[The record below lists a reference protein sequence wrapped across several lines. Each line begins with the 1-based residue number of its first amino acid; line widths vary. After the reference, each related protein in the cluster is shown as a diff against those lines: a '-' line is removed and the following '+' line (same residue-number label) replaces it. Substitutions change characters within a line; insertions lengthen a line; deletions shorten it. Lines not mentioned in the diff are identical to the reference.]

1 MTSELAFEC
10 LFISSDP
17 ELFRVVARIL
27 RELSITME
35 ICLRPSRALEVL
47 NNRNADLVV
56 LDWEAGDSAELMQ
69 TIRNET
75 RKSKPTLVAIS
86 SSDSR
91 LPGAHMV
98 IKKPITAETGAESFK
113 SVYKHMLVDYRR
125 KVRHALMTPVVAT
138 TEDGREVSLMVTDI
152 SDGGVGLSSKEGL
165 QVGDVLSFRL
175 VLPGAPREVL
185 VHVRVLW
192 TREYSRL
199 GCEFLRIPPVDL
211 MILHDWLKA
220 KSRVKKPR
228 IEI

>member
-17 ELFRVVARIL
+17 ELFRIVARIL
-27 RELSITME
+27 RELSISIE
-35 ICLRPSRALEVL
+35 ICLRPSRALEFL
-47 NNRNADLVV
+47 QSGNADLVV

-69 TIRNET
+69 TIRSET
-75 RKSKPTLVAIS
+75 KMSKPTLVAIS

-98 IKKPITAETGAESFK
+98 IKKPMTVETGAQSFK
-113 SVYKHMLVDYRR
+113 TVYQRMLIDYRR

-138 TEDGREVSLMVTDI
+138 AEDGREVSLMVTDI
-152 SDGGVGLSSKEGL
+152 SDGGVGLSSKENL

-175 VLPGAPREVL
+175 VLAGAPREVL

-192 TREYSRL
+192 TREYARY